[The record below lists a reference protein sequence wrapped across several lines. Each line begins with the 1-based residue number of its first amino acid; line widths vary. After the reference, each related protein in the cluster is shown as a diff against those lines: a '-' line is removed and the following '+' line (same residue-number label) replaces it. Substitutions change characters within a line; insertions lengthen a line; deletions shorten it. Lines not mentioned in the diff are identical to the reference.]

1 MTAARR
7 AMVATMNEDLCKTC
21 GERMEFFGSLME
33 GKLECPHCRQV
44 EFISEGVEVCRLR
57 EEETGDDY
65 GN

>member
-1 MTAARR
+1 MD
-7 AMVATMNEDLCKTC
+7 EDLCKIC
-21 GERMEFFGSLME
+21 GERMAFFGSLLE